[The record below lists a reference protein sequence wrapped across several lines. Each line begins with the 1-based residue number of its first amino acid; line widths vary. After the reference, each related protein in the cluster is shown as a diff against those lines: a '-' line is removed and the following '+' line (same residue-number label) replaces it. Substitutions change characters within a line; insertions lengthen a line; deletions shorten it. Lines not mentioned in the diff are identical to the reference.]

1 LHHCASPHR
10 ALLEMYRVARKAAA
24 VFEARDSLMMRSA
37 IALGFTGDFELEAV
51 SGEGYESGGLNNGP
65 IPNSNFRW
73 TEREVV
79 ETIRAADP
87 AGAQGR
93 NRRKWTYFRGPFPGL
108 SGLSSLAFVRFV
120 AKSLSIAPADLR
132 RLACRRVRSSE
143 STLPVR
149 ARS

>member
-1 LHHCASPHR
+1 
-10 ALLEMYRVARKAAA
+10 MYRVARKAA

-37 IALGFTGDFELEAV
+37 IALGFTGDFELKAV
-51 SGEGYESGGLNNGP
+51 SGEGYESGGLN
-65 IPNSNFRW
+65 
-73 TEREVV
+73 EVV

-93 NRRKWTYFRGPFPGL
+93 NRRKWTGFRGPFPGL